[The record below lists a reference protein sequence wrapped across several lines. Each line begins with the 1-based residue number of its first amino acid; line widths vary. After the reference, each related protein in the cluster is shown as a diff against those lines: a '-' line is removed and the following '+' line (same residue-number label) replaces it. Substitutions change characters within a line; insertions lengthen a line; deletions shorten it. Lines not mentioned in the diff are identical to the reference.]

1 MHENI
6 SLYDLFFPPTIASL
20 LLLIPLP
27 LNLSVTIW
35 PFAQHFSLIISFT
48 QGGFLFFPC
57 TVVHPDHRFQCV
69 LVSWMACLM
78 WIYWLFLLLSPTGV
92 VLPHT
97 CRSPPVYLGEI
108 PKADE
113 IGRAPSCPSTSSCR
127 LQHTTNLHCQYFSQ
141 ERQAQIPLFLS
152 STTTE
157 LNYSTHR
164 DQELRRESSCCD
176 VHMGSN
182 PVLTIQ
188 EHRERLPGENRI
200 NCIIIFH
207 CESKIWHVW
216 KKKCWCITAISAHS
230 IQAKATSKFSIT
242 NFTLPLISSQRK
254 FSSMISTELLNP
266 IMYFAYK

>member
-1 MHENI
+1 MTLCSAFQSDN
-6 SLYDLFFPPTIASL
+6 
-20 LLLIPLP
+20 LIY
-27 LNLSVTIW
+27 SRG
-35 PFAQHFSLIISFT
+35 ISFFSMHCGT
-48 QGGFLFFPC
+48 PRSQISVCIG
-57 TVVHPDHRFQCV
+57 V
-69 LVSWMACLM
+69 LDGMLDVNLLAV
-78 WIYWLFLLLSPTGV
+78 LLLSPTGV